1 MISFFDINAG
11 HAELGNGLQDAF
23 ARVLASGSIIMGPEL
38 QAFEEEFAAYCG
50 VKHCIGVGNGLDA
63 LALALRA
70 RGIGPGDEVL
80 VPSQT
85 FIASWLAVS
94 MTGAT
99 PVPVEIDL
107 ATYGIDAKRLRDH
120 VTPRTKAIMPVHLYG
135 SPADMDA
142 INAVAREFDLFV
154 LEDAA
159 QAHGA
164 YYKGKRAGSL
174 GHAAGFSFYPSKNL
188 GALGDGGAIVTD
200 DDQLAADMRRLRNYG
215 SNKKYVHEVAGVNSR
230 LDELQAAI
238 LRVKLPALDHGNERR
253 RAIAERYTAG
263 LQGIADLHTPQ
274 SVDGATPVYHLYVI
288 RTTRRDELAAHLAA
302 QGVTC
307 LIHYPIA
314 PHQQGAY
321 ADLKIAADSLPL
333 ANQAAAQT
341 LSLPI
346 WPQMPLSQ
354 VDEVIAHIKQ
364 FMR

>member
-23 ARVLASGSIIMGPEL
+23 KRVLESGSIIMGAEL

-99 PVPVEIDL
+99 PVPVEIDP
-107 ATYGIDAKRLRDH
+107 ATYGIDATRLRDH

-142 INAVAREFDLFV
+142 INAIAREFNLFV

-164 YYKGKRAGSL
+164 YYKGKRAGAL

-200 DDQLAADMRRLRNYG
+200 DDQLAADLRRLRNYG

-238 LRVKLPALDHGNERR
+238 LRVKLPSLDHGNERR

-263 LQGIADLHTPQ
+263 LQGIADLHTPA
-274 SVDGATPVYHLYVI
+274 SVEGATPVYHLYVI
-288 RTTRRDELAAHLAA
+288 RTTRRDELVAYLGK

-321 ADLKIAADSLPL
+321 ADLGIPADSLPL

-346 WPQMPLSQ
+346 WPQMPLSH

-364 FMR
+364 FMS

>member
-11 HAELGNGLQDAF
+11 HAELGNSLQDAF
-23 ARVLASGSIIMGPEL
+23 KRVLDSGSIIMGAEL
-38 QAFEEEFAAYCG
+38 AAFEEEFAAYCG

-99 PVPVEIDL
+99 PVPVEIEL

-120 VTPRTKAIMPVHLYG
+120 ITPRTKAIMPVHLYG
-135 SPADMDA
+135 TPADMDA
-142 INAVAREFDLFV
+142 INAVAREFNLFV

-238 LRVKLPALDHGNERR
+238 LRVKLPSLDHGNERR

-263 LQGIADLHTPQ
+263 LQGIADLHVPQ

-288 RTTRRDELAAHLAA
+288 RTSKRDELAAYLGK

-321 ADLKIAADSLPL
+321 ADLKIPADSLPL

-354 VDEVIAHIKQ
+354 VDEVIAHVKQ
-364 FMR
+364 FMG

>member
-263 LQGIADLHTPQ
+263 LQGITDLHTPQ

-288 RTTRRDELAAHLAA
+288 RTSKRDELAAHLAA

-321 ADLKIAADSLPL
+321 ADLKIATDSLPL

>member
-11 HAELGNGLQDAF
+11 HAELGNSLQDAF
-23 ARVLASGSIIMGPEL
+23 KRVLESGSIIMGAEL
-38 QAFEEEFAAYCG
+38 LAFEEEFAAYCG

-70 RGIGPGDEVL
+70 RGIGPGDEVI

-107 ATYGIDAKRLRDH
+107 ATYGIDAKRIREQ
-120 VTPRTKAIMPVHLYG
+120 VSPRTKAIMPVHLFG
-135 SPADMDA
+135 APADMDA
-142 INAVAREFDLFV
+142 INAIASEFNLFV

-164 YYKGKRAGSL
+164 YYKGKRAGAL

-238 LRVKLPALDHGNERR
+238 LRAKLPSLDHGNERR

-263 LQGIADLHTPQ
+263 LQGIVDLHTPQ
-274 SVDGATPVYHLYVI
+274 SVEGATPVYHLYVI
-288 RTTRRDELAAHLAA
+288 RTTKRDELIAYLGE

-321 ADLKIAADSLPL
+321 ADLGIPADSLPL

-346 WPQMPLSQ
+346 WPQMPLAQ

-364 FMR
+364 FMS

>member
-11 HAELGNGLQDAF
+11 HAELGNGLHDAF
-23 ARVLASGSIIMGPEL
+23 KRVLESGSIIMGTEL
-38 QAFEEEFAAYCG
+38 KAFEDEFAAYCG

-70 RGIGPGDEVL
+70 RGIGAGDEVL

-99 PVPVEIDL
+99 PVPVEIDIN
-107 ATYGIDAKRLRDH
+107 TYGIDASLLRSH

-135 SPADMDA
+135 SPADMDG
-142 INAVAREFDLFV
+142 INAVAKEFGLFV

-188 GALGDGGAIVTD
+188 GALGDGGAIVTND
-200 DDQLAADMRRLRNYG
+200 DALADDMRRLRNYG
-215 SNKKYVHEVAGVNSR
+215 STKKYVHEVAGVNSR

-238 LRVKLPALDHGNERR
+238 LRLKLPVLDHGNERR
-253 RAIAERYTAG
+253 RAIADHYTAG
-263 LQGIADLHTPQ
+263 LQGIADLQTPK
-274 SVDGATPVYHLYVI
+274 SVDGATSVYHLYVI
-288 RTTRRDELAAHLAA
+288 RTSKRDELAAYLNE

-321 ADLKIAADSLPL
+321 ADLKIPADSLPL

-346 WPQMPLSQ
+346 WPQMPFAAA
-354 VDEVIAHIKQ
+354 DEVIAHIKK
-364 FMR
+364 FMG

>member
-1 MISFFDINAG
+1 MIPFFDINAG
-11 HAELGNGLQDAF
+11 HAELGDGLQKAF
-23 ARVLASGSIIMGPEL
+23 TRVLQSGSIIMGAEL
-38 QAFEEEFAAYCG
+38 KAFEDEFAAYCG

-70 RGIGPGDEVL
+70 RGIGHGDEVL

-99 PVPVEIDL
+99 PVPVEINIG
-107 ATYGIDAKRLRDH
+107 TYGIDPTLLRDH
-120 VTPRTKAIMPVHLYG
+120 ITPRTKAIMPVHLYG

-142 INAVAREFDLFV
+142 INSVAKEFNLFV

-159 QAHGA
+159 QAHGS

-174 GHAAGFSFYPSKNL
+174 GDAAGFSFYPSKNL

-200 DDQLAADMRRLRNYG
+200 DDALADDMRRLRNYG
-215 SNKKYVHEVAGVNSR
+215 STKKYVHEVAGVNSR

-238 LRVKLPALDHGNERR
+238 LRVKLPELDHGNERR
-253 RAIAERYTAG
+253 RAIADRYTAA
-263 LQGIADLHTPQ
+263 LQGIEDLHTPL
-274 SVDGATPVYHLYVI
+274 SVEGAQAVYHLYVV
-288 RTTRRDELAAHLAA
+288 RTSRRDELAAYLNE

-321 ADLKIAADSLPL
+321 SELQIAADSLPL

-346 WPQMPLSQ
+346 WPQMPLSA
-354 VDEVIAHIKQ
+354 VDEVIAHIKK
-364 FMR
+364 FMG